1 MFNKLKQVL
10 TGSPSPE
17 ESNRV
22 GVMYFTGNGVSKDYA
37 KAFACFLYAADC
49 GLANA
54 QYNLAVCYEK
64 GLGTA
69 QNLGEAASWYLKAVK
84 QDDADAMYSLGAFFE
99 NGTFVKKDLKQA
111 FNLYMR
117 AAERGHVKAMLNVGY
132 AFDNGDGVEVD
143 KNEAFKWYLKAANQ
157 GDAVAQN
164 NVAYAYEHGE
174 GVAKDIELAKKWY
187 VKAIDNGNEAARKN
201 LEALEKRM
209 APKKESEDNSVRP
222 KECEIEEPKNAMPEN
237 QQCEKPC
244 KTADEELDGL
254 IGLGPVKKE
263 ISSLRDFIRYQVECR
278 RRGLPTASVTN
289 HCVFTGNP
297 GTGKTTVARIVARIY
312 HEMGVMKTDKVI
324 ETDRAGL
331 VAEYIGHTAPKTNK
345 VIDEA
350 LDGILFIDEAYTLA
364 NGGEKDFGR
373 EAIDTLLKRMEDD
386 RDRLIVIVAGYTDEM
401 KKFIDANPGLQ
412 SRFTRYIEF
421 PDYSAEELVQIFLH
435 MAEKEKYVCSDAVQ
449 AELLTLMR
457 HSVANKDKAFGNA
470 RYVRNCY
477 EEMKR
482 RLASRVAGK
491 LSELSDA
498 QLRELTVEDL
508 G

>member
-1 MFNKLKQVL
+1 MSNGLRQVKLKQI
-10 TGSPSPE
+10 
-17 ESNRV
+17 
-22 GVMYFTGNGVSKDYA
+22 K
-37 KAFACFLYAADC
+37 
-49 GLANA
+49 LA
-54 QYNLAVCYEK
+54 
-64 GLGTA
+64 
-69 QNLGEAASWYLKAVK
+69 
-84 QDDADAMYSLGAFFE
+84 
-99 NGTFVKKDLKQA
+99 
-111 FNLYMR
+111 
-117 AAERGHVKAMLNVGY
+117 
-132 AFDNGDGVEVD
+132 
-143 KNEAFKWYLKAANQ
+143 
-157 GDAVAQN
+157 
-164 NVAYAYEHGE
+164 HG
-174 GVAKDIELAKKWY
+174 WW
-187 VKAIDNGNEAARKN
+187 AIDNGGETTRDNLDSPERRIAQT
-201 LEALEKRM
+201 LEALEKRI
-209 APKKESEDNSVRP
+209 AQKKDSAVNANSATGLSEDDGLEESEIVKPETRP
-222 KECEIEEPKNAMPEN
+222 
-237 QQCEKPC
+237 CEKSF
-244 KTADEELDGL
+244 KTADAELDGL

-278 RRGLPTASVTN
+278 RRGLPTASVVN

-345 VIDEA
+345 KVDEA

-364 NGGEKDFGR
+364 NGGENDFGR

-401 KKFIDANPGLQ
+401 KRFIDANPGLQ

-449 AELLTLMR
+449 TELLTRMR

-482 RLASRVAGK
+482 RLATRVAGR

-498 QLRELTVEDL
+498 QLRELTIEDL

>member
-1 MFNKLKQVL
+1 MLNRLKQIKL
-10 TGSPSPE
+10 RQNKSLHE
-17 ESNRV
+17 W
-22 GVMYFTGNGVSKDYA
+22 YA
-37 KAFACFLYAADC
+37 
-49 GLANA
+49 
-54 QYNLAVCYEK
+54 
-64 GLGTA
+64 
-69 QNLGEAASWYLKAVK
+69 
-84 QDDADAMYSLGAFFE
+84 
-99 NGTFVKKDLKQA
+99 
-111 FNLYMR
+111 R
-117 AAERGHVKAMLNVGY
+117 
-132 AFDNGDGVEVD
+132 
-143 KNEAFKWYLKAANQ
+143 
-157 GDAVAQN
+157 
-164 NVAYAYEHGE
+164 
-174 GVAKDIELAKKWY
+174 
-187 VKAIDNGNEAARKN
+187 AIDNGSETAREKR
-201 LEALEKRM
+201 ESLEKRF
-209 APKKESEDNSVRP
+209 AQHRESLERRITPKQESDVNANYVSECP
-222 KECEIEEPKNAMPEN
+222 KDAELEEPKTAAPETC
-237 QQCEKPC
+237 QCEKTC
-244 KTADEELDGL
+244 KTADAELDGL

-449 AELLTLMR
+449 AELLTRMR

-482 RLASRVAGK
+482 RLATRVAGK